1 MQWFEALEKSLP
13 INDFV
18 LLEML
23 WVYLM
28 ILTYYF
34 ILEKSLSLQME
45 NLHRKPVTI
54 KLLEETLQD
63 TGVGK
68 DVLDKT
74 LKHRH

>member
-13 INDFV
+13 VNDLV

-34 ILEKSLSLQME
+34 ILEKSPSLQME
-45 NLHRKPVTI
+45 NLHRKSVTI

-63 TGVGK
+63 TGVDK

>member
-13 INDFV
+13 VNDLV

-34 ILEKSLSLQME
+34 ILEKPLSLQME

-63 TGVGK
+63 TGVDK

-74 LKHRH
+74 